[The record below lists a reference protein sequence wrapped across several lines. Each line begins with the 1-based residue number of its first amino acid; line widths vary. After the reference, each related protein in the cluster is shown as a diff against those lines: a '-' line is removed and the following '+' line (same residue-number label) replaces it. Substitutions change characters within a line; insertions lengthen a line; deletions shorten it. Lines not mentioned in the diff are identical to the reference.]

1 MNKVLSWFREKP
13 SADLIATILV
23 ALILMGRWLWLNWE
37 IEHGRRDRMMDFATY
52 YLASRIILR
61 GMDVYRISSHDW
73 YLAGK
78 DLGLGSHLAVY
89 IYSPLLALLMIPIA
103 VLPYPWAALIWGAAT
118 IGTFV
123 GAAWAF
129 ARRTELPAWPMLLS
143 LLVFMPVNVT
153 MNYGQVNGLILLLMV
168 MFLWNR
174 SWSPLALALAIWI
187 KPWPIWLW
195 LWALWRRMFR
205 TAAMVFVYGMLIGI
219 ILMIALGPSGARS
232 FLYHGLPDMIRLA
245 LKIPP
250 ENELWRTFFAPLL
263 SEPTPSLQRFLSL
276 LIGLLTLLLTWPSG
290 QPWEWSAGLFVA
302 AGNLITP
309 FSWYHH
315 LVWSLIP
322 LWVLI
327 KEKMHG
333 ALSPSSTWSAI
344 LGVLLVDLQW
354 ILGFLVH
361 RVGWEILKEIERS
374 GIFAVTGLMLIWA
387 ALALHIWRSSRRMRE
402 HAIANGTPASGDG
415 E

>member
-23 ALILMGRWLWLNWE
+23 ALILVGRWLWLNWE

-61 GMDVYRISSHDW
+61 GMDVYQISSYDW

-219 ILMIALGPSGARS
+219 ILL
-232 FLYHGLPDMIRLA
+232 
-245 LKIPP
+245 
-250 ENELWRTFFAPLL
+250 
-263 SEPTPSLQRFLSL
+263 
-276 LIGLLTLLLTWPSG
+276 
-290 QPWEWSAGLFVA
+290 
-302 AGNLITP
+302 
-309 FSWYHH
+309 
-315 LVWSLIP
+315 
-322 LWVLI
+322 
-327 KEKMHG
+327 
-333 ALSPSSTWSAI
+333 
-344 LGVLLVDLQW
+344 
-354 ILGFLVH
+354 
-361 RVGWEILKEIERS
+361 
-374 GIFAVTGLMLIWA
+374 IFAF
-387 ALALHIWRSSRRMRE
+387 SK
-402 HAIANGTPASGDG
+402 
-415 E
+415 

>member
-1 MNKVLSWFREKP
+1 MNKVLSRFREKP
-13 SADLIATILV
+13 NADLIATILV

-61 GMDVYRISSHDW
+61 GVDIYQISPDDW
-73 YLAGK
+73 YSIGA
-78 DLGLGSHLAVY
+78 DLGLSSHLAVY

-103 VLPYPWAALIWGAAT
+103 VFPYPWAALIWGVVTVGA
-118 IGTFV
+118 FV

-129 ARRTELPAWPMLLS
+129 ARRTELPAWPMLVS
-143 LLVFMPVNVT
+143 LLIFLPVNVT
-153 MNYGQVNGLILLLMV
+153 MNYGQVNGLILLLTV

-174 SWSPLALALAIWI
+174 SWSPPALSLAIWI
-187 KPWPIWLW
+187 KPWPVWLW

-205 TAAMVFVYGMLIGI
+205 TTAMVVLYGILIGI

-250 ENELWRTFFAPLL
+250 ENELWRTFFAPSLF
-263 SEPTPSLQRFLSL
+263 EPTPPLQRLLSL

-333 ALSPSSTWSAI
+333 ALGPSSTWSAI
-344 LGVLLVDLQW
+344 LVVILIDLQW
-354 ILGFLVH
+354 ILGFLVY
-361 RVGWEILKEIERS
+361 RAGWETLKEIERS
-374 GIFAVTGLMLIWA
+374 GIFAMAGLTLIWA
-387 ALALHIWRSSRRMRE
+387 ALALHIWRSSYSMRK